1 VLAERSRLARELH
14 DAVTQTLFSASLIA
28 EVLPQI
34 WENDPEEG
42 QRRLEEL
49 RQSTRGALAEMRTLL
64 LELRPTALLE
74 TATSD
79 LFKHL
84 VDAFIG
90 RAQVPLYFQYDG
102 TYSLPGEIKVG
113 LYRIAQEALN
123 NIAHHAD
130 ASQVTLNLICH
141 PEQVG
146 LEIRDDGV
154 GFEPGGSSAEH
165 LGLRIMKERAAAIGA
180 ELSIYSSP
188 GLGTTVCVHW
198 IPKEAG

>member
-1 VLAERSRLARELH
+1 
-14 DAVTQTLFSASLIA
+14 
-28 EVLPQI
+28 
-34 WENDPEEG
+34 
-42 QRRLEEL
+42 
-49 RQSTRGALAEMRTLL
+49 MRTLL

-74 TATSD
+74 TETSD

-90 RAQVPLYFQYDG
+90 RALVPLHFQFDG
-102 TYSLPGEIKVG
+102 TYPLPGEIKVS

-130 ASQVTLNLICH
+130 ANQVTLSLICR
-141 PEQVG
+141 PEQVV

-154 GFEPGGSSAEH
+154 GFEPGELPAEH

-180 ELSIYSSP
+180 ELSLQSRP
-188 GLGTTVCVHW
+188 GMGTNVCVRW
-198 IPKEAG
+198 KLKEDR